1 MIGKI
6 LVFAV
11 ALLILVAACA
21 IFYIGPRN
29 VIGVLTYG
37 RQARDGILQVGDI
50 APSVTL
56 ITLDG
61 AKLRPLEEWV
71 GDQPLVL
78 IFGSFT

>member
-1 MIGKI
+1 MIGKT

-37 RQARDGILQVGDI
+37 RQARDGNLQVGDV

-56 ITLDG
+56 VTLDG
-61 AKLRPLEEWV
+61 ANRHPLEEWV
-71 GDQPLVL
+71 GVQPLVL
-78 IFGSFT
+78 VFGSFT